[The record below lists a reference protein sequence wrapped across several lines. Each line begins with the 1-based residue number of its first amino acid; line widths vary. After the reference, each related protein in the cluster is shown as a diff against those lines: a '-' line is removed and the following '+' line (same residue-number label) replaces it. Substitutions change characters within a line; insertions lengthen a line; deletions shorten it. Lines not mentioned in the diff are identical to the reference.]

1 MICKNCGKEIVGKG
15 VFCKDCGERQDASNM
30 TQSTDEDSLGAAQT
44 PPAIQEQCKHPEIQN
59 PTQPLSAQ
67 TTQKGGKPD
76 KSGKPSKKIILLV
89 AIILVAITSIGIAIS
104 ILVSSHNS
112 KKPMSYLND
121 WNIVIDAQRPDY
133 SGFVKLYYEQVTFV
147 IEEQVLNDDGI
158 GTAKVTVT
166 TPNMRIILEKV
177 LSSLSVRGSLSDEE
191 LAEQAKNRIEL
202 LLKQDSEKITT
213 TIEVPLKRI
222 DGKWKIVPN
231 KEWTNVITSN
241 MAEILREYYA
251 KIIKED
257 LK

>member
-1 MICKNCGKEIVGKG
+1 MCCKNCGKEIVGKG
-15 VFCKDCGERQDASNM
+15 VFCKACGERQDASNM
-30 TQSTDEDSLGAAQT
+30 TQSTDEDSLGAVQT

-59 PTQPLSAQ
+59 PTQPLQAQ
-67 TTQKGGKPD
+67 TTLKGIKPD
-76 KSGKPSKKIILLV
+76 KSRKPSKKSIIIFT
-89 AIILVAITSIGIAIS
+89 IILVVIVSIGIAIS

-121 WNIVIDAQRPDY
+121 WNIVVDAQRPDY
-133 SGFVKLYYEQVTFV
+133 SGFMKLYYEQVTFV

-166 TPNMRIILEKV
+166 TPNMRIILENV
-177 LSSLSVRGSLSDEE
+177 LSDLRVKGSLSDGE
-191 LAEQAKNRIEL
+191 LAVQAKNRIEL
-202 LLKQDSEKITT
+202 LLKQDNEKITT
-213 TIEVPLKRI
+213 SIEVPLKRS

-241 MAEILREYYA
+241 MAEILRDYYA

>member
-1 MICKNCGKEIVGKG
+1 MKIAV
-15 VFCKDCGERQDASNM
+15 
-30 TQSTDEDSLGAAQT
+30 
-44 PPAIQEQCKHPEIQN
+44 
-59 PTQPLSAQ
+59 LSR
-67 TTQKGGKPD
+67 
-76 KSGKPSKKIILLV
+76 KPSKKLIIVV
-89 AIILVAITSIGIAIS
+89 AIILVVIVSIGIAIS

-121 WNIVIDAQRPDY
+121 WNIVVDAQRPDY
-133 SGFVKLYYEQVTFV
+133 SGFMKLYYEQVTFV

-166 TPNMRIILEKV
+166 TPNMRIILENV
-177 LSSLSVRGSLSDEE
+177 LSDLRVKGNLSDEE
-191 LAEQAKNRIEL
+191 LAVQAKNCIEL
-202 LLKQDSEKITT
+202 LLKQDNEKITT
-213 TIEVPLKRI
+213 SIEVPLKRS